1 MYILFY
7 NHCIIIFSFSDIMTD
22 KEKGPPFWERE
33 KEAVELDRQSEKSS
47 TDNFPSDTAT
57 KKVLR
62 RVVLDLMQA
71 KYKMEDM
78 TMSLIG
84 LPPLLDQATL
94 DVKRQ
99 ELLKVIRASHDVIGN
114 VQLNVAVALQ
124 ETVEVAAKFN
134 TRQTIFDMSNDQS
147 KRIREIKKSLPKEVA
162 PAPYHVPYQQSALA
176 GPSRGRNNYS
186 SDYAYR
192 SGYAQ
197 RNQKWAPNVDRC
209 NTCNQSGHRS
219 AMCPMAM
226 NRYSSQ
232 QRLSS
237 MMMPAPLPAYMPSQY
252 SHPPGPLPLNY
263 QSPPPRE

>member
-1 MYILFY
+1 
-7 NHCIIIFSFSDIMTD
+7 MTD

-62 RVVLDLMQA
+62 RVVVDLMQA

-147 KRIREIKKSLPKEVA
+147 KR
-162 PAPYHVPYQQSALA
+162 
-176 GPSRGRNNYS
+176 
-186 SDYAYR
+186 
-192 SGYAQ
+192 
-197 RNQKWAPNVDRC
+197 
-209 NTCNQSGHRS
+209 
-219 AMCPMAM
+219 
-226 NRYSSQ
+226 RYVL
-232 QRLSS
+232 LS
-237 MMMPAPLPAYMPSQY
+237 MFD
-252 SHPPGPLPLNY
+252 
-263 QSPPPRE
+263 